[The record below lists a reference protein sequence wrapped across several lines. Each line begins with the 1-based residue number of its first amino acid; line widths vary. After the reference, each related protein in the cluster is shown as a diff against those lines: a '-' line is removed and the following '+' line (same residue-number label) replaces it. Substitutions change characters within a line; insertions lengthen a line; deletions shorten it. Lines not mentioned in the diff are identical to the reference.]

1 MIKYELQCEHDHTF
15 ESWFRDSAAYDRM
28 AEQGVLQC
36 PECGSARVAK
46 ALMAPRLARKKG
58 HDDREEARRRSAAA
72 TAAAMVGQVAAAAAV
87 PAAADPSAPVPAP
100 PDPVAVRQVMRAVR
114 TYVEQNFD
122 YVGNTFAD
130 EARKIHYGDS
140 DARAIYGEA
149 TPEEQTA
156 LEEEGVEIYSLPV
169 LKDDA

>member
-1 MIKYELQCEHDHTF
+1 MIKYELQCEHEHTF

-36 PECGSARVAK
+36 PECGSVRVAK

-58 HDDREEARRRSAAA
+58 HDEREDARRRSATA
-72 TAAAMVGQVAAAAAV
+72 TAAAVVGQMAAALPVAPATGAGGAV
-87 PAAADPSAPVPAP
+87 DPG
-100 PDPVAVRQVMRAVR
+100 AVRQVLRAVR

-122 YVGNTFAD
+122 YVGNSFAE
-130 EARKIHYGDS
+130 EARKIHYGET

-149 TPEEQTA
+149 TPEEQAT
-156 LEEEGVEIYSLPV
+156 LQDEGVDIYTLPIPQ
-169 LKDDA
+169 DDA

>member
-1 MIKYELQCEHDHTF
+1 MIKYELQCEHEHTF

-36 PECGSARVAK
+36 PECGSFRVTK

-58 HDDREEARRRSAAA
+58 HDDREEARRRSATA
-72 TAAAMVGQVAAAAAV
+72 TAAAVVGQMAAAV
-87 PAAADPSAPVPAP
+87 PATATAGDGQAVDPG
-100 PDPVAVRQVMRAVR
+100 AVRQVLRAVR

-122 YVGNTFAD
+122 YVGNGFAE
-130 EARKIHYGDS
+130 EARKIHYGES

-149 TPEEQTA
+149 TPEEQAT
-156 LEEEGVEIYSLPV
+156 LQEEGVEIYTLPV
-169 LKDDA
+169 PQDDA